1 MALANLNINVNAN
14 VSNVVNAMADVRAVT
29 NASMIGSSA
38 AVNNFQK
45 DFARD
50 AAAINAKSKEVGAE
64 MGASSVAVTKA
75 AQVSAESISG
85 IAAAAD
91 ASIAGVK
98 ELSRGLDA
106 AGKEIKKAIGPEAAA
121 QVKSVTDGL
130 KDFVESRVA
139 IAAVGVAFGAVAAGI
154 AAAGFA
160 AYHAAGII
168 KDTAGFMKGLIFT
181 GESYKSANI
190 DALIATND
198 KVIDLQKNLQLAA
211 QDANAM
217 NDALSRL
224 GINKADITTVAGNV
238 DNVIRGGN
246 TSELD
251 RLGVAWK
258 DKDPSTIIANAKK
271 VLDEYTEGWDR
282 NSAAVALG
290 LGSYDQ
296 MNNYLKVNQQELQ
309 NSKQRLDEYGLGIGP
324 ETQEAVKRYQAAILL
339 FNNETR
345 LMGEGFKRVVAD
357 NVMPILTNF
366 AGYLKDGWPSVVN
379 FFRGITAQFT
389 SILLGLDSAAYI
401 AIKGT
406 IASLTSFV
414 DVTEGIVLAIGKLA
428 TGDIKG
434 AQDELK
440 KGWSNAGKT
449 MATAGDDMVKH
460 AENTVKA
467 LKLAWAFDDRSNPLG
482 MKPPK
487 GKTFTKPTVDEEP
500 AAVAD
505 QSDLWAKVHSK
516 YLEYLKSYNATAAE
530 MVKTAAAEQLLIN
543 QQSYEWGLVDFKT
556 YLDTKRNYSE
566 RAVLDEIRLKKEEIQ
581 TYADEIAKYKG
592 DTDAKGALAYTEA
605 LKKEQDAKT
614 QLVTLEG
621 KLGELRLKNN
631 NEATKGDYQQA
642 ARFQNLAAQIMEI
655 TGCYEEAAEA
665 RAAFEKQSPEYTG
678 ASPAEQSLRDSLSQY
693 SVSQAR
699 ARALDNNVMRPSQN
713 LRSVLGGEN
722 FGSQYADATAQFEK
736 ERQDLQAQY
745 DAKLLMETEFNAK
758 MIQAKELYSAQ
769 QTAINLSMAESVT
782 GIMKQAFADS
792 KEMQIAAM
800 VIEKAIAIARIIMNT
815 EVAASAVEGIPYVG
829 AVQAAAVRARGYI
842 SIGMVAA
849 SGVIEGIQLAG
860 QRADGGPVSGGAT
873 YLVGE
878 RGPELFTPK
887 TSGAIIPNDRLTGGG
902 VTIQQTFS
910 ITGVAADLTANMKT
924 IAKQAGEEAKA
935 AILNSMNR
943 GGSYALAS
951 GRMR

>member
-38 AVNNFQK
+38 AVSNFQK

-50 AAAINAKSKEVGAE
+50 AAAINAKSKEMGAE

-85 IAAAAD
+85 ISAAAD

-98 ELSRGLDA
+98 ELSKGLDA
-106 AGKEIKKAIGPEAAA
+106 AGQEMKKAIGPEAAA
-121 QVKSVTDGL
+121 QIKSTTDQVEQ
-130 KDFVESRVA
+130 FVATRVA
-139 IAAVGVAFGAVAAGI
+139 IAAVGLALGAVAATAVAVGV
-154 AAAGFA
+154 A
-160 AYHAAGII
+160 AYHAG
-168 KDTAGFMKGLIFT
+168 GFLKGLVT

-198 KVIDLQKNLQLAA
+198 KVIDLQKSLQLAA

-224 GINKADITTVAGNV
+224 GINKADITTVAGNI

-251 RLGVAWK
+251 RLGVEWK

-296 MNNYLKVNQQELQ
+296 MNNYLRVNQQELQ

-379 FFRGITAQFT
+379 FFRGITAQFS

-449 MATAGDDMVKH
+449 MATAGDDMVRH

-487 GKTFTKPTVDEEP
+487 GKTFIKPPKDEEP

-581 TYADEIAKYKG
+581 TYADEVAKYKN

-621 KLGELRLKNN
+621 KLGDLRLKNN

-655 TGCYEEAAEA
+655 TGRYEEAAEA

-678 ASPAEQSLRDSLSQY
+678 ASSAEQSLRDSLAQY

-769 QTAINLSMAESVT
+769 QTAINLSMAESTV
-782 GIMKQAFADS
+782 GILKQAFADN
-792 KEMQIAAM
+792 KAM
-800 VIEKAIAIARIIMNT
+800 MIVALVAEKAIAIARIMMNT
-815 EVAASAVEGIPYVG
+815 EVAASAAIAASAMIPVG
-829 AVQAAAVRARGYI
+829 GAAIGAAQAAAIRAQSYV
-842 SIGMVAA
+842 SIAMVVG
-849 SGVIEGIQLAG
+849 SGVLEGIQLAG